1 MRRRHSVLLL
11 LAAGAFTSG
20 LMAQSTTGSL
30 TVIVRD
36 ARGNP
41 VPNARVELR
50 TVNQSGS
57 RSGTTDAN
65 GLFRA
70 PLLPPGAYSG
80 TVSHEGF
87 RTEAL
92 KATVPLG
99 GATTVDATLQIEQEA
114 SATVEVVGTM
124 SKVDKSEV
132 QIKENYA
139 QNQILEL
146 PTTDR
151 GLTGITALAPGVTT
165 GDNGAPVINGA
176 ATYENKFLV
185 DGTDINDN
193 YFNTDDGIFIE
204 DAIAETAVL
213 QDNVSAEY
221 GRFTGGVINAITKT
235 GTNDFTGSL
244 RATLKN
250 PAWNALLPYEDKSA
264 VVSKLGTIY
273 TLTVG
278 GPIVKDKLWFFVAG
292 RFVSDNE
299 TDFTVVPASYAFNS
313 KRKDDRYEGNL
324 SWQINNTNRL
334 QFTFTRR
341 KIDDGPIAPLTD
353 YTAGLDSL
361 ATRSDTLTLLSVVY
375 NVIFGSNTDLS
386 LTYSHKGHRITQ
398 GDFNGNGGTAFWQSP
413 VFDVDTFNQFNN
425 HYFSDVPEDRD
436 NDDISAIFNLFF
448 SAAGEHNL
456 KVGYEHFT
464 ELDDGTNGQSPTG
477 YDINALAHFP
487 TGTPGPV
494 TYDFDPSYAYLDDW
508 TKAPGGRFHSTYD
521 SAFVNDN
528 WGFNSHF
535 NASIGFRWERYGGSA
550 ASGYLTPTYSSF
562 VPRLGLNWD
571 IKGDSAWQVS
581 GTYAEYAGKM
591 NAAVTT
597 LATTVGNP
605 ALYDYAYIGPVTSP
619 DPNNPTPVTPGP
631 TSSGFQRSDYDTVP
645 FYVSDPSLNVRLD
658 PNLKS
663 PLTYEW
669 TLGLTHKVNERTN
682 WTLRYISRE
691 YTRMFEDYVGDRGSV
706 VEPLSGQP
714 YSIVVWGNTTRQ
726 NTSRDYRSFQ
736 ATWQSSTGLWGGRLD
751 YFGNYTYSTLK
762 GNYESD
768 GGNSPGGGTQIGSYT
783 AIEPNGVA
791 SGYLDNDE
799 THRLKVNALWSRD
812 LGINQLVLGMS
823 ADYASGHP
831 YSISRSVVIQ
841 GPGPYVDNPYS
852 YTQYLNSQR
861 GTGRYPSTYVVDF
874 SAQWNGK
881 FSPGNPVGYF
891 LKLTLTNVFNHIEKA
906 SYDTRYLPAY
916 TGPAEPWAQDPGYGT
931 TESASGYYIGN
942 RLVQLDMGFKF

>member
-1 MRRRHSVLLL
+1 MSRRHSILLL
-11 LAAGAFTSG
+11 LAAGAFTPT
-20 LMAQSTTGSL
+20 LMAQSTTGAL
-30 TVIVRD
+30 TVAVKD
-36 ARGNP
+36 TKGNP
-41 VPNARVELR
+41 VPGARVELR

-57 RSGTTDAN
+57 RSGTTDA
-65 GLFRA
+65 GGVFRA

-80 TVSHEGF
+80 TVSLDGY
-87 RTEAL
+87 RTESL

-99 GATTVDATLQIEQEA
+99 GSTTVDAVLQVEQEA

-139 QNQILEL
+139 QSQILEL

-151 GLTGITALAPGVTT
+151 GLTGITAFAPGVTT
-165 GDNGAPVINGA
+165 GSGGSPVINGA

-221 GRFTGGVINAITKT
+221 GRFTGGVVNAITKT
-235 GTNDFTGSL
+235 GTNDFTGTL
-244 RATLKN
+244 RATMTN
-250 PAWNALLPYEDKSA
+250 PAWDALLPYEDKSA

-273 TLTVG
+273 TLTTG
-278 GPIVKDKLWFFVAG
+278 GPIVKDRLWFFVAG
-292 RFVSDNE
+292 RFRSTSE

-324 SWQINNTNRL
+324 AWQIDNSNRI
-334 QFTFTRR
+334 QVTFTRR
-341 KIDDGPIAPLTD
+341 TIDDGPIAPLTD

-361 ATRSDTLTLLSVVY
+361 ATRSDTFTLLSAVY
-375 NVIFGSNTDLS
+375 NAVFGNNMDLS
-386 LTYSHKGHRITQ
+386 LAYSHKGHHISQ
-398 GDFNGNGGTAFWQSP
+398 GDFAGNGGTAFWQSP

-448 SAAGEHNL
+448 SAGGDHNL

-494 TYDFDPSYAYLDDW
+494 TYDFDPAYAYLDDW

-528 WGFNSHF
+528 WTFGPHF
-535 NASIGFRWERYGGSA
+535 NASIGFRWERYGGSSS
-550 ASGYLTPTYSSF
+550 SGYLTPTYSSF

-581 GTYAEYAGKM
+581 GTYAQYAGKM

-597 LATTVGNP
+597 LGTTVGNP
-605 ALYDYAYIGPVTSP
+605 ALYDYGYIGPSVTG
-619 DPNNPTPVTPGP
+619 VTAGPGA
-631 TSSGFQRSDYDTVP
+631 TGFNRSDYDTVP

-663 PLTYEW
+663 PLTIEW

-682 WTLRYISRE
+682 WTLRYISRK

-706 VEPLSGQP
+706 IEPLSGQP
-714 YSIVVWGNTTRQ
+714 YSIVVWGNTTSENANR
-726 NTSRDYRSFQ
+726 NYRSAQ
-736 ATWQSSTGLWGGRLD
+736 ATWESSTDLWGGRLD
-751 YFGNYTYSTLK
+751 YFGNFTYSTLK

-791 SGYLDNDE
+791 YGYLDNDE
-799 THRLKVNALWSRD
+799 TNHLKLNALWSRD
-812 LGINQLVLGMS
+812 FGINQLVLGAT

-831 YSISRSVVIQ
+831 YSVSRSVVIQ
-841 GPGPYVDNPYS
+841 GPGPYADYPYS
-852 YTQYLNSQR
+852 YTQYLDSQR
-861 GTGRYPSTYVVDF
+861 GTARYPSTYLVNF

-881 FSPGNPVGYF
+881 FSRANPLGYF
-891 LKLTLTNVFNHIEKA
+891 VKLTLTNVFNHIERA
-906 SYDTRYLPAY
+906 SYDTRYSPANG
-916 TGPAEPWAQDPGYGT
+916 GPGDPWAQDPGYGT
-931 TESASGYYIGN
+931 TENSPGYYIGN
-942 RLVQLDMGFKF
+942 RQVQVDMGFKF